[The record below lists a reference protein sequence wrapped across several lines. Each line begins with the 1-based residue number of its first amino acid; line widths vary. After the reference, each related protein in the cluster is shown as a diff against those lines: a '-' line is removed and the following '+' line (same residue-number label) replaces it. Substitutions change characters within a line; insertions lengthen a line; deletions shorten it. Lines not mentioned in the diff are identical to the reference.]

1 MIIWNGMIASKFKEN
16 NYQHD
21 NNVVIFAS
29 WVSNSQNLNDD
40 EFNKEQILLD
50 DIINTT
56 KWKLLIYF
64 SSCSVTDESMNNN
77 KYVIHKK
84 HIEETIKQLNNFLI
98 FRISNPIG
106 NTNNPHTILNNF
118 YNKIQANQPI
128 NIRSNAKRN
137 FIDLDDLYTI
147 VNHIYENSIFKNDI
161 ITIGNAKMTSMSEI
175 IEAFEKI
182 MNKKILYSLENKWW
196 SPIID
201 INKIENVLKTC
212 NIDFNDE
219 YFFNTVKKYYW

>member
-1 MIIWNGMIASKFKEN
+1 
-16 NYQHD
+16 
-21 NNVVIFAS
+21 
-29 WVSNSQNLNDD
+29 
-40 EFNKEQILLD
+40 
-50 DIINTT
+50 
-56 KWKLLIYF
+56 
-64 SSCSVTDESMNNN
+64 MNNN

-182 MNKKILYSLENKWW
+182 MNKKILYSLENK
-196 SPIID
+196 
-201 INKIENVLKTC
+201 
-212 NIDFNDE
+212 
-219 YFFNTVKKYYW
+219 

>member
-84 HIEETIKQLNNFLI
+84 HIEETIKRLDNLLI

-106 NTNNPHTILNNF
+106 NTNNPHTILYNF
-118 YNKIQANQPI
+118 
-128 NIRSNAKRN
+128 
-137 FIDLDDLYTI
+137 
-147 VNHIYENSIFKNDI
+147 
-161 ITIGNAKMTSMSEI
+161 
-175 IEAFEKI
+175 
-182 MNKKILYSLENKWW
+182 
-196 SPIID
+196 
-201 INKIENVLKTC
+201 
-212 NIDFNDE
+212 
-219 YFFNTVKKYYW
+219 